1 MITLSLLGDLRCLV
15 KNLSRKVI
23 VIFFLYIGAHIFE
36 AVILSMDV
44 NKSDD
49 IARTVT
55 FGIVFFLGQ
64 TYCYFPPI
72 AIGSSD
78 QVSSHCTTLIVVLL
92 F

>member
-1 MITLSLLGDLRCLV
+1 MITPSLLGDLCCLV
-15 KNLSRKVI
+15 KKLTRKVI
-23 VIFFLYIGAHIFE
+23 VIFFLYIIAHIFE

-55 FGIVFFLGQ
+55 FGIIFFLGQ

-78 QVSSHCTTLIVVLL
+78 QVSSHCTLIVVFL

>member
-1 MITLSLLGDLRCLV
+1 MV
-15 KNLSRKVI
+15 KRLTRKVI
-23 VIFFLYIGAHIFE
+23 AIFFLYIVAHIFE
-36 AVILSMDV
+36 AVTLSMDV

-72 AIGSSD
+72 AIGNSPIG
-78 QVSSHCTTLIVVLL
+78 VIRFLIIELSL
-92 F
+92 